1 MKKGFAALAVVGVV
15 AAIAV
20 FALNQAPF
28 AGTNLMYGGDSA
40 AFANYMAHH
49 GKSYDTMEEYL
60 MRKALFEARL
70 IEIADHNS

>member
-20 FALNQAPF
+20 FALNQAPLT
-28 AGTNLMYGGDSA
+28 GVNLNYGVHDDKAFMMYLA
-40 AFANYMAHH
+40 KH
-49 GKSYDTMEEYL
+49 GKSYETTEEYI

-70 IEIADHNS
+70 TEIA